1 MYVSPNEKFYSN
13 YLVFVKIPGRAAT
26 LYILWTSRP
35 WAHVIITF
43 ALKDKEQLF
52 ECLTVHSNILLCTN
66 NTEASCVENFIWIHL
81 QCPVIL

>member
-35 WAHVIITF
+35 WAHVITTF

-52 ECLTVHSNILLCTN
+52 ECLNVHPNIKYLN
-66 NTEASCVENFIWIHL
+66 VHF
-81 QCPVIL
+81 V